1 MSRLSKE
8 LIQQRFGRQL
18 HDYRRHAVVQESMA
32 ERLAELT
39 SKLAPSS
46 EIERTLEIG
55 AGSAG
60 LTDALLSRIKVKQYF
75 ANDLVPE
82 SVDLVNAVTQQH
94 KVKQLIFLTGDIE
107 QLNLPQNLDL
117 IVSGATVQWLDE
129 LHSFFRRMANAL
141 NDGGQLCFS
150 SFGPENMH
158 EIKELTQVG
167 LTYHTLDELRALTE
181 PWFDVEIMTEEL
193 HELEFPNPTAVLKHV
208 SKTGVNGLNQTPWT
222 RSQHHSFV
230 ERYQQ
235 NYSTD
240 TGVQL
245 TYHCLYCCLKKK
257 VKTVQAEETL
267 NPWEVSTE
275 TEEMEMA
282 YGW

>member
-1 MSRLSKE
+1 MSRLRKE

-18 HDYRRHAVVQESMA
+18 YDYRRHAVVQESMA

-39 SKLAPSS
+39 YKFAPTS
-46 EIERTLEIG
+46 EIERILEIG
-55 AGSAG
+55 SGSAG
-60 LTDALLSRIKVKQYF
+60 LTDALLARLNAKEYF

-82 SVDLVNAVTQQH
+82 SGKLVNTVAQQH
-94 KVKQLIFLTGDIE
+94 QVESLEFLPGDIE
-107 QLNLPQNLDL
+107 QLHLPQNLDL
-117 IVSGATVQWLDE
+117 IVSGATVQWLDD
-129 LHSFFRRMANAL
+129 LHRFFKRMARVL

-150 SFGPENMH
+150 SFGPHNMC
-158 EIKELTQVG
+158 EIRELTQIG
-167 LTYHTLDELRALTE
+167 LNYHTLDELRELAA
-181 PWFDVEIMTEEL
+181 PWFDFEIMTEEF
-193 HELEFPNPTAVLKHV
+193 HELEFSNPTAVLKHV

-222 RSQHHSFV
+222 RSQHRSFV

-235 NYSTD
+235 DYATN

-257 VKTVQAEETL
+257 ETAVPVGKSI
-267 NPWEVSTE
+267 NPWDVNVEA
-275 TEEMEMA
+275 EEMEMA

>member
-39 SKLAPSS
+39 SKIAPSS

-60 LTDALLSRIKVKQYF
+60 LTHALLSRMKVKQYF

-94 KVKQLIFLTGDIE
+94 KVKSLEFLPGDIE
-107 QLNLPQNLDL
+107 QLHLPQNLDL
-117 IVSGATVQWLDE
+117 IVSGATVQWLED
-129 LHSFFRRMANAL
+129 LHRFFERMAHAL

-150 SFGPENMH
+150 SFGHHNMC
-158 EIKELTQVG
+158 EIKELTQIG
-167 LTYHTLDELRALTE
+167 LNYHTLDELRGLAA
-181 PWFDVEIMTEEL
+181 PWFDFEIMTEEF
-193 HELEFPNPTAVLKHV
+193 HELEFSNPTAVLKHV

-222 RSQHHSFV
+222 RSQHRSFV

-235 NYSTD
+235 NYATD

-257 VKTVQAEETL
+257 ETTAPVEKYLTPWDINAEA
-267 NPWEVSTE
+267 
-275 TEEMEMA
+275 EEMEMA

>member
-1 MSRLSKE
+1 MSRLSKD

-18 HDYRRHAVVQESMA
+18 HDYRRHAIVQESMA
-32 ERLAELT
+32 EHLANLT
-39 SKLAPSS
+39 IRFSPSK
-46 EIERTLEIG
+46 EIERVFEIG

-60 LTDALLSRIKVKQYF
+60 LTDALLSKLQVKNYF

-82 SVDLVNAVTQQH
+82 SSKLVNAVTQRH
-94 KVKQLIFLTGDIE
+94 KVETTEFIPGDIE
-107 QLNLPQNLDL
+107 QLNVPKNLDL
-117 IVSGATVQWLDE
+117 IVSGATIQWLDD
-129 LHSFFRRMANAL
+129 LGRFLKRMADAL

-150 SFGPENMH
+150 SFGPDNMC
-158 EIKELTQVG
+158 EIKELTTVG
-167 LTYHTLDELRALTE
+167 LHYHTLDELRALAA
-181 PWFDVEIMTEEL
+181 PWFDVAILTEEI
-193 HELEFPNPTAVLKHV
+193 HELDFPNPSAVLKHV

-222 RSQHHSFV
+222 RSQHRSFV

-235 NYSTD
+235 QYSTA

-257 VKTVQAEETL
+257 VNTVPVEKTPNHWNTR
-267 NPWEVSTE
+267 TE

>member
-39 SKLAPSS
+39 IKLAPSS

-60 LTDALLSRIKVKQYF
+60 LTDALLSRVKVKQYF

-94 KVKQLIFLTGDIE
+94 KVKSLEFLTGDIE
-107 QLNLPQNLDL
+107 QLNLPQKLDL
-117 IVSGATVQWLDE
+117 IISGATVQWLND

-150 SFGPENMH
+150 SFGPENMC
-158 EIKELTQVG
+158 EIKELTQIG
-167 LTYHTLDELRALTE
+167 LNYHTLDELRALAE

-193 HELEFPNPTAVLKHV
+193 HELEFSNPTTVLKHV

-222 RSQHHSFV
+222 RSQHRSFV

-257 VKTVQAEETL
+257 VTAVQVEEAL
-267 NPWEVSTE
+267 NPWDVSTK